1 MARRGRK
8 QMAAGYEL
16 WAQWCDAGGVA
27 SAGRTMLAK
36 LIDNK
41 GEIFF
46 GGSGSGSS
54 SGAGESADSLEAA
67 IESLVVAMAVT
78 APLCADVLRLEY
90 DAGWWRVA
98 QRRGIQ
104 NYDPRSIGQ
113 FEKAEALGIS
123 FATYKRR
130 LSEARVTIEDQLG
143 AQ

>member
-16 WAQWCDAGGVA
+16 WAQWCDAGGVI
-27 SAGRTMLAK
+27 SAGRSMLAK

-41 GEIFF
+41 GELIF
-46 GGSGSGSS
+46 GGAGGSS
-54 SGAGESADSLEAA
+54 EPADSLEAA

-113 FEKAEALGIS
+113 FEKADALGIS

-130 LSEARVTIEDQLG
+130 LSEARATIEDQLG

>member
-46 GGSGSGSS
+46 GGSG
-54 SGAGESADSLEAA
+54 GAGEPADSLESA

-78 APLCADVLRLEY
+78 EPLCADVLRLEY
-90 DAGWWRVA
+90 DAGWWSVV
-98 QRRGIQ
+98 QRRGIR
-104 NYDPRSIGQ
+104 NYDPSSIGQ
-113 FEKAEALGIS
+113 FEKADALGIS

-130 LSEARVTIEDQLG
+130 LSEARATIENQLG
-143 AQ
+143 LQ

>member
-1 MARRGRK
+1 MARRGRN
-8 QMAAGYEL
+8 QGGVGYEL
-16 WAQWCDAGGVA
+16 WARWCESGGTA
-27 SAGRTMLAK
+27 SAGRSMLAK

-46 GGSGSGSS
+46 GGSGGSS
-54 SGAGESADSLEAA
+54 EPADSLEAA

-113 FEKAEALGIS
+113 FEKADALGIS

-130 LSEARVTIEDQLG
+130 LSEARDLIETQLG

>member
-46 GGSGSGSS
+46 GGSG
-54 SGAGESADSLEAA
+54 GASEPADSLEAA

-130 LSEARVTIEDQLG
+130 LSEARATIEDQLG

>member
-8 QMAAGYEL
+8 QIAAGYEL
-16 WAQWCDAGGVA
+16 WAQWCDADGVI

-46 GGSGSGSS
+46 GGSG
-54 SGAGESADSLEAA
+54 GASEPSDSLESA

-78 APLCADVLRLEY
+78 APLSADVLRLEY
-90 DAGWWRVA
+90 DAGWWCVV
-98 QRRGIQ
+98 QRRGIK

-130 LSEARVTIEDQLG
+130 LSEARATIENQLG
-143 AQ
+143 PQ

>member
-16 WAQWCDAGGVA
+16 WAQWCAAGGVI

-46 GGSGSGSS
+46 GGSG
-54 SGAGESADSLEAA
+54 GACEPSDSLESA
-67 IESLVVAMAVT
+67 IESLVVAMAV
-78 APLCADVLRLEY
+78 AEPLSADVLRLEY
-90 DAGWWRVA
+90 DAGWWFVA
-98 QRRGIQ
+98 HRRGIK
-104 NYDPRSIGQ
+104 NYDPTSIGQ
-113 FEKAEALGIS
+113 FEKADALGIS

-130 LSEARVTIEDQLG
+130 LSEARATIENQLG
-143 AQ
+143 PQ

>member
-1 MARRGRK
+1 MCTALFLNRCISRQKAFIPFSNACAAIR
-8 QMAAGYEL
+8 MAAVL
-16 WAQWCDAGGVA
+16 ALAVCFFRKLLAGWPA
-27 SAGRTMLAK
+27 R
-36 LIDNK
+36 
-41 GEIFF
+41 
-46 GGSGSGSS
+46 
-54 SGAGESADSLEAA
+54 AA
-67 IESLVVAMAVT
+67 LVVAMAVT

-130 LSEARVTIEDQLG
+130 LSEARATIEDQLG

>member
-16 WAQWCDAGGVA
+16 WAQWCDAGGVI

-36 LIDNK
+36 LIDNE

-46 GGSGSGSS
+46 GGSGGSS
-54 SGAGESADSLEAA
+54 EPADSLEAA

-98 QRRGIQ
+98 QRRGIKD
-104 NYDPRSIGQ
+104 YDPRSIGQ
-113 FEKAEALGIS
+113 FEKADALGIS

-130 LSEARVTIEDQLG
+130 LSEARATIENQLG
-143 AQ
+143 PR

>member
-1 MARRGRK
+1 
-8 QMAAGYEL
+8 MAAGYEL
-16 WAQWCDAGGVA
+16 WAQWCDAGGVV

-46 GGSGSGSS
+46 GGSGGSS
-54 SGAGESADSLEAA
+54 APADSLEAA

-98 QRRGIQ
+98 QRRGIE
-104 NYDPRSIGQ
+104 NYDPRRIGQ
-113 FEKAEALGIS
+113 FEKADALGIS

-130 LSEARVTIEDQLG
+130 LSEARATIENQLG

>member
-1 MARRGRK
+1 
-8 QMAAGYEL
+8 MAAGYEL
-16 WAQWCDAGGVA
+16 WAQWCDAGGVI

-46 GGSGSGSS
+46 GGSGGSS
-54 SGAGESADSLEAA
+54 EPADSLEAA

-98 QRRGIQ
+98 QRRGIE

-113 FEKAEALGIS
+113 FEKAAALGIS

-130 LSEARVTIEDQLG
+130 LSEARDTIETQLG

>member
-1 MARRGRK
+1 
-8 QMAAGYEL
+8 MAAGYEL
-16 WAQWCDAGGVA
+16 WAQWCDAGGVV

-46 GGSGSGSS
+46 GGSGGSS
-54 SGAGESADSLEAA
+54 EPADSLEAA

-98 QRRGIQ
+98 QRRGIE

-113 FEKAEALGIS
+113 FEKAAALGIS

-130 LSEARVTIEDQLG
+130 LSEARDTIETQLG

>member
-46 GGSGSGSS
+46 GGAG
-54 SGAGESADSLEAA
+54 GASEPADSLEAA

-130 LSEARVTIEDQLG
+130 LSEARATIEDQLG

>member
-27 SAGRTMLAK
+27 SSGRTMLAK

-46 GGSGSGSS
+46 GGSG
-54 SGAGESADSLEAA
+54 GASEPADSLEAA
-67 IESLVVAMAVT
+67 IESLVVALAVT

-104 NYDPRSIGQ
+104 NYDPRNVGQ
-113 FEKAEALGIS
+113 FEKADALGIS

-130 LSEARVTIEDQLG
+130 LSEARATIEDQLG

>member
-1 MARRGRK
+1 MVRRRRK
-8 QMAAGYEL
+8 QGAAAYEL
-16 WAQWCDAGGVA
+16 WAQWCDAGGEV
-27 SAGRTMLAK
+27 SAGRSMLAK

-46 GGSGSGSS
+46 GGSGGSS
-54 SGAGESADSLEAA
+54 VPADSLEAA

-98 QRRGIQ
+98 QRRGIK
-104 NYDPRSIGQ
+104 NYDPRCIGQ
-113 FEKAEALGIS
+113 YEKAEALGIS
-123 FATYKRR
+123 LATYKRR
-130 LSEARVTIEDQLG
+130 LSEALDTIETQLG

>member
-8 QMAAGYEL
+8 QMDAGYEL
-16 WAQWCDAGGVA
+16 WAQWCEAGGVA
-27 SAGRTMLAK
+27 SAGRSMLAK

-46 GGSGSGSS
+46 GGSG
-54 SGAGESADSLEAA
+54 GASEPADSLEAA

-98 QRRGIQ
+98 QRRGIKH
-104 NYDPRSIGQ
+104 YDPRSIGQ
-113 FEKAEALGIS
+113 FEKADALGIS

-130 LSEARVTIEDQLG
+130 LSEARATIENQLG

>member
-1 MARRGRK
+1 
-8 QMAAGYEL
+8 MAAGYEL
-16 WAQWCDAGGVA
+16 WAQWCEAGGVI

-46 GGSGSGSS
+46 GGSGGPS
-54 SGAGESADSLEAA
+54 EPADSLESA
-67 IESLVVAMAVT
+67 IESLVVAMAAT
-78 APLCADVLRLEY
+78 EPLRADVLRLEY

-98 QRRGIQ
+98 QRRGIK

-113 FEKAEALGIS
+113 YEKADALGIS

-130 LSEARVTIEDQLG
+130 LSEARATIENQLG
-143 AQ
+143 CQ